1 MTVTWW
7 RRACFE
13 LAWRR
18 GGSGSGL
25 GRSLDE
31 VRSMPLDQ
39 IQWELDE
46 LKRRWDQES
55 KAFKA
60 K

>member
-1 MTVTWW
+1 MTAEWW

-25 GRSLDE
+25 GRSLNE

-39 IQWELDE
+39 IVWELETLDA
-46 LKRRWDQES
+46 RWAQES
-55 KAFKA
+55 KAFGK
-60 K
+60 